1 MMLAKYTELLR
12 QICLIENDFEKITFL
27 TPLARSILQLAA
39 ISSLEI
45 FDNFMISDEIGIES
59 FLARFDSPSDGLPRE
74 ILEVLVPLIRS
85 DYDNEYFNGW
95 FEASNG
101 KDSLANQVLEWVE
114 FRNGRPAHGVVGNI
128 QAKEWAD
135 KQIKLIKLMLIV
147 FKKIFPSEKNTL
159 LNYSNIKLS
168 LPFNKGPMVILG
180 VKSKKGIW
188 KVKWQSLD
196 LLDASEFTEDLE
208 VNNIFVKKTGSSI
221 RIKSYKLEEVV
232 TKQGEEII
240 YHNLPVRQTDIFE
253 GRTNEINKIQEW
265 LGDGDARICL
275 IYGDGGYGKTTL
287 VLEALNQLREGSLEI
302 TKKLPFIICFYSA
315 KKTKWS
321 ENGLIYLRSVEP
333 LIDDC
338 IRELVRSQLNTI
350 GRDWFTTSGTSLI
363 SKAQSLLKENKITRD
378 DVLLVIDNTE
388 TLATTMAESR
398 ALADSINKISKLI
411 ARVVVTSRRREEI
424 AAEPIAIIGLS
435 EQESIDLLR
444 RLAKEY
450 HAQPLIQAGEPKLR
464 KISTQLMH
472 KPLLITAFVKYMSY
486 AKVSIDSAI
495 ERYMTQSDEELLE
508 FLYEDAWLRMTELQ
522 KNVFFILV
530 NIDCPVDDNVVK
542 RACQLIKI
550 HISEFNQALDET
562 HFSNIIDY
570 GSGYTLEI
578 ESFAKRFFLKK
589 FFEFD
594 DVFKNEILEYKKQ
607 VESYIRQKA
616 EVEKDFRSDRVT
628 EAFRSSTAKAAKI
641 YVDKGEI
648 DNAIVMYELAIQE
661 DPLNSYLYDRF
672 SWLLLN
678 RTTKFDE
685 ALLLS
690 KRAVELD
697 SNNVDAIVGLAL
709 AHYRCGNIEEGD
721 TYIDLSISKGR
732 SKSFSLLRKAIVR
745 FHEADKR
752 VNVEEKMKLYLECES
767 LLKSAENNNLRNH
780 SYDAKTKE
788 DILKYKE
795 LVLAKMNKIRLG
807 A

>member
-1 MMLAKYTELLR
+1 MLTKYTELLK
-12 QICLIENDFEKITFL
+12 QICSIENDFEKITFL

-45 FDNFMISDEIGIES
+45 FDKFMISDEIGVEG

-85 DYDNEYFNGW
+85 DYDSEYLNGW
-95 FEASNG
+95 FEANNG
-101 KDSLANQVLEWVE
+101 KSSLANQVLEWVE
-114 FRNGRPAHGVVGNI
+114 FRNGRPAHGVVGST

-135 KQIKLIKLMLIV
+135 KQINLIKLMLVV
-147 FKKIFPSEKNTL
+147 FKKILPSEQNTL
-159 LNYSNIKLS
+159 PNYSNLKLS

-188 KVKWQSLD
+188 KVKWQSLN
-196 LLDASEFTEDLE
+196 LVDASEFTEDLE

-221 RIKSYKLEEVV
+221 HSRSYKLEEVV
-232 TKQGEEII
+232 TQQGEEII
-240 YHNLPVRQTDIFE
+240 YHNLPIRQTDIFE
-253 GRTNEINKIQEW
+253 GRINEINKIQEW
-265 LGDGDARICL
+265 LSDGDVRTCL

-287 VLEALNQLREGSLEI
+287 VLEALNQLIEGSLEI
-302 TKKLPFIICFYSA
+302 TKNLPFIICFYSA

-333 LIDDC
+333 IIDDC

-350 GRDWFTTSGTSLI
+350 SRDWFTTSSNALI
-363 SKAQSLLKENKITRD
+363 NKAQNILKENKITRD

-398 ALADSINKISKLI
+398 ALADSINKISKLL

-424 AAEPIAIIGLS
+424 AAEPIAITGLS
-435 EQESIDLLR
+435 EQESVALLK

-450 HAQPLIQAGEPKLR
+450 YAQPLIQAGESKLR
-464 KISTQLMH
+464 KVSTQLMH
-472 KPLLITAFVKYMSY
+472 KPLLITAFVKYLSY
-486 AKVSIDSAI
+486 AKVSIDTAI
-495 ERYMTQSDEELLE
+495 EKYMTQSDEELLE

-530 NIDCPVDDNVVK
+530 NIDCPIDNNVVK

-570 GSGYTLEI
+570 GNNYTLEI

-594 DVFKNEILEYKKQ
+594 DAFRNEIIDNKKE
-607 VESYIRQKA
+607 VESYIKQKE

-641 YVDKGEI
+641 YFDKGEI

-678 RTTKFDE
+678 RTSKFNE
-685 ALLLS
+685 ALIYS

-721 TYIDLSISKGR
+721 SCIDLSITKGR
-732 SKSFSLLRKAIVR
+732 SKSFGLLRKTIVR
-745 FHEADKR
+745 FHEADKKS
-752 VNVEEKMKLYLECES
+752 NVEEKMKLYSECEN
-767 LLKSAENNNLRNH
+767 LLKSAETFNLRNH

-795 LVLAKMNKIRLG
+795 LVLAKINKIKFR